1 MPMPEK
7 ELPSREKKL
16 VLVVSVYAIG
26 NLLWECWGFAFRL
39 RKNPLY
45 GYYPKGEIILTSQK
59 KWGENL
65 LPKMSFCREAH
76 RVRKRGRMGAYF
88 YNF

>member
-45 GYYPKGEIILTSQK
+45 GYYPKGEIILTSP
-59 KWGENL
+59 G
-65 LPKMSFCREAH
+65 KMRITPFARNGFFLGTAEGY
-76 RVRKRGRMGAYF
+76 KRRPAGGIF
-88 YNF
+88 L